1 MSVLAISVTIL
12 LADTSASPAPVH
24 AAAPPPISASPSAI
38 TPEGPAP
45 EPVEIP
51 SPPSEPPQAAA
62 SDPIDPNTITVN
74 ARRAVPGDP
83 FQGINTTTYSATQAV
98 DEAIVAPVSMAYKH
112 TFPSP
117 VRSGVRNVLE
127 NLHEPVVFVNFLL
140 QHKIGKAAETLGRF
154 VVNSTIGVAGLMD
167 VAKKRP
173 FNLPHRPNG
182 FAFTLGYY
190 GVKPGPFMFLP
201 IIGPTTVR
209 DIFGR
214 WVDLLILPAAVGKP
228 FNTPAYSISTVTF
241 TALDERVQNDDQLTK
256 LREGPGDP
264 YAAMREAYMQKRQSE
279 IDALRG
285 KPGKTAVPPPI
296 APDTGEM
303 PSRPQP

>member
-1 MSVLAISVTIL
+1 VSVLAISTAIL
-12 LADTSASPAPVH
+12 LADVSTSSAVPPPAVVDSPAPAITMEMRAPVPDV
-24 AAAPPPISASPSAI
+24 APPPVSS
-38 TPEGPAP
+38 E
-45 EPVEIP
+45 EPVLL
-51 SPPSEPPQAAA
+51 AAA
-62 SDPIDPNTITVN
+62 DPIDPNTITVT
-74 ARRAVPGDP
+74 ARPPAREDP
-83 FQGINTTTYSATQAV
+83 LQGVNSTTYSVTQSV
-98 DEAIVAPVSMAYKH
+98 DQAIVAPVSLAYKH
-112 TFPSP
+112 AFPSR

-140 QHKIGKAAETLGRF
+140 QHKIGKAAETLGRI
-154 VVNSTIGVAGLMD
+154 VVNSTLGVAGLMD
-167 VAKKRP
+167 VAKKKP

-190 GVKPGPFMFLP
+190 GVKTGPFLFLP

-214 WVDLLILPAAVGKP
+214 WVDLLILPAAIGKP

-256 LREGPGDP
+256 LREGNSDP
-264 YAAMREAYMQKRQSE
+264 YAAMRKFYLDNRQAE

-285 KPGKTAVPPPI
+285 SHKPVDAPAAVPVAPEKGTPP
-296 APDTGEM
+296 PVG
-303 PSRPQP
+303 